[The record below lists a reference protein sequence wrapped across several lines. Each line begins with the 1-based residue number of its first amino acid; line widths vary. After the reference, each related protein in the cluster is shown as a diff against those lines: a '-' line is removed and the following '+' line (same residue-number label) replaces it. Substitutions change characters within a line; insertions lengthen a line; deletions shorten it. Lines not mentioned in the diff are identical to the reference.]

1 MCNLSVHRTLPSK
14 GFEAPIQSPK
24 NHGRRGSHASGGKGR
39 RNPSRERRPSRPRRR
54 RAAGVGIVS
63 SSSSS
68 SEEVKSVGGVLT
80 ASLETNNAIDAGAAV
95 QRPCWE
101 LDDWE
106 FAGGAGDDVAS
117 VKSFT
122 EPMPRLVFGGA
133 PTLQEAKEAT
143 DELKDALSKY
153 ITLLLE
159 TLDDVWLN
167 FCPLL
172 PCLIFR
178 AYLTSPHSTECGDLL
193 VPGHQYPFS
202 RLSKPDYSETKACI
216 TSEKTAGFLPNN
228 ALQAFR
234 LLNESPA
241 VQSVVASIASDPN
254 VWASVLQNEAFAEFF
269 ESQKSTD
276 SFSNMDPAVEGSV
289 ADSEFT
295 DNQSPKP
302 AYEFNDSGK
311 SGDSENGFMGFV
323 KGVKIKVND
332 MMSSLSDY
340 FQSLFGGP
348 TEEKVSGDADADA
361 GPPFGEKAM
370 GASLLGLAVMVIM
383 VVVLRRV

>member
-1 MCNLSVHRTLPSK
+1 MGGGGAMRAAAKVAGIRVAS
-14 GFEAPIQSPK
+14 GA
-24 NHGRRGSHASGGKGR
+24 RRGAGEGARPAS
-39 RNPSRERRPSRPRRR
+39 
-54 RAAGVGIVS
+54 AIVS
-63 SSSSS
+63 SSSTS
-68 SEEVKSVGGVLT
+68 SEEVKSGGGVLT
-80 ASLETNNAIDAGAAV
+80 ASLETNNAIDAAATV

-106 FAGGAGDDVAS
+106 FAGGAEDNL
-117 VKSFT
+117 KSCG

-143 DELKDALSKY
+143 EELKDALEK
-153 ITLLLE
+153 
-159 TLDDVWLN
+159 
-167 FCPLL
+167 
-172 PCLIFR
+172 

-202 RLSKPDYSETKACI
+202 LLSKPDYSETKACI
-216 TSEKTAGFLPNN
+216 TSEKTAGSLPNN
-228 ALQAFR
+228 ALKAFR

-241 VQSVVASIASDPN
+241 AQNVVASIASDPN
-254 VWASVLQNEAFAEFF
+254 VWTAVLQNEALTEFL
-269 ESQKSTD
+269 ESQKSTA
-276 SFSNMDPAVEGSV
+276 SFSKMDPAVEGSV
-289 ADSEFT
+289 TDSEFT

-323 KGVKIKVND
+323 KGLKIKVND

-348 TEEKVSGDADADA
+348 TEEKVSGDADAR
-361 GPPFGEKAM
+361 PPFGEKAM

-383 VVVLRRV
+383 VVVLKRV

>member
-1 MCNLSVHRTLPSK
+1 MGGGGAMRAAAKVAGIRAAN
-14 GFEAPIQSPK
+14 GA
-24 NHGRRGSHASGGKGR
+24 RRGAGEGLRPAS
-39 RNPSRERRPSRPRRR
+39 
-54 RAAGVGIVS
+54 AIA
-63 SSSSS
+63 SSSS
-68 SEEVKSVGGVLT
+68 SEEVKSVGGVFT
-80 ASLETNNAIDAGAAV
+80 ASLGTNNAIDAAAAV

-106 FAGGAGDDVAS
+106 FAGGAEDDVGS
-117 VKSFT
+117 MKSYT

-143 DELKDALSKY
+143 DELKDALSK
-153 ITLLLE
+153 
-159 TLDDVWLN
+159 
-167 FCPLL
+167 
-172 PCLIFR
+172 

-202 RLSKPDYSETKACI
+202 LLSKPDYSETKACI
-216 TSEKTAGFLPNN
+216 TSEKTAGSSLPNN
-228 ALQAFR
+228 AFQAFR

-241 VQSVVASIASDPN
+241 AQNVVASIASDPN
-254 VWASVLQNEAFAEFF
+254 VWTAVLQNEALTEFLK
-269 ESQKSTD
+269 SQRSTD
-276 SFSNMDPAVEGSV
+276 SFSNMNPPVEGSV
-289 ADSEFT
+289 TDSEFT
-295 DNQSPKP
+295 DNQSQKP

-348 TEEKVSGDADADA
+348 AEEKVSGDADAR
-361 GPPFGEKAM
+361 PPFGEKAM

-383 VVVLRRV
+383 VVVLKRV